1 MADAASASV
10 PSAPAPAS
18 AAPSAP
24 SVSPPTAAARAA
36 AAASPAAAAVL
47 PKLVRQLGYYWS
59 AANLR
64 RDKFLTTFAG
74 ADGLH
79 AVPLATLLTFN
90 KLRELGGEVRDR
102 PVSSARR
109 GGRRS
114 AASRR
119 IAGRCRTSSPARFPF
134 PTIVAGGLGG

>member
-1 MADAASASV
+1 
-10 PSAPAPAS
+10 
-18 AAPSAP
+18 
-24 SVSPPTAAARAA
+24 
-36 AAASPAAAAVL
+36 VL

-74 ADGLH
+74 ADGLY

-102 PVSSARR
+102 PVSTARR
-109 GGRRS
+109 GGRRAQPRDELR
-114 AASRR
+114 AA
-119 IAGRCRTSSPARFPF
+119 AARAHPPVFPF
-134 PTIVAGGLGG
+134 PTVVAGGLGG